1 VDQLFPISR
10 REFRSRLETVKELEQ
25 TDFETYRIVK
35 DRETGQHYLQY
46 TFVHINLSE
55 APFGDLGVA
64 SQGSS
69 SAQNRHDEG
78 GRRDEHEHFLPL
90 ESDDVLGFL
99 FGEQPYRFPEN
110 WRRPYLRSGTD
121 DRLMPFDPS
130 ENHDLEK
137 EAETERAL
145 LDKLIK
151 YKQEWQSA
159 GDKEQLTKKL
169 FDDLDDLMKK
179 PNDD

>member
-1 VDQLFPISR
+1 MGATYRHKPLKGAKAVEQLFPTSR

-35 DRETGQHYLQY
+35 DRETGQHYLEY
-46 TFVHINLSE
+46 AFVHINLSE
-55 APFGDLGVA
+55 
-64 SQGSS
+64 
-69 SAQNRHDEG
+69 G
-78 GRRDEHEHFLPL
+78 GRRNEHEHFLPL

-121 DRLMPFDPS
+121 DRLMPFDPR
-130 ENHDLEK
+130 ENHDLEE

-145 LDKLIK
+145 LEKLIK

-159 GDKEQLTKKL
+159 GDKERLTQKL